1 MDSEGSG
8 NSDVPVI
15 IPGDPKHIQKT
26 LLKDPKVQE
35 FIQNQVAENRDAVQA
50 NDASA
55 IVLNT
60 FQSHSGENR
69 AFLTNY
75 PVTFGQEQIFRHE
88 LHVLEG

>member
-60 FQSHSGENR
+60 FQSHSGENSAFFNQLSSYFRTR
-69 AFLTNY
+69 ADL
-75 PVTFGQEQIFRHE
+75 
-88 LHVLEG
+88 